1 MKRLDWK
8 YLPILALFTLST
20 ALAPVF
26 RAQDLSV
33 TSVRTVP
40 ADAYYTVDG
49 TSHNGPVSASWPAGS
64 AHVLFAPS
72 PQNPPGQLKT
82 QYIFNGWQF
91 SDGSTLSQNPLVV
104 TASPQ
109 IPSYT
114 ATFSVSYALSLV
126 FFDCPDPLNCASP
139 GTIYVSGTPATHSQD
154 IFFGQG
160 SQVTLQAF
168 PNPGYVFVGWAMA
181 NNQVITGFQNIVTMT
196 GPTEVYPKFQPASKI
211 SLATV
216 PDGLQVLA
224 DRAAVLTPVTLDWG
238 MDTVHSL
245 GPVSPQAD
253 RFGKTWVFSSWSDG
267 GAANH
272 AYKVDGNRAA
282 TITAT
287 YIPGAAVSILT
298 QPTGLP
304 LKVDGSMTT
313 LTPLNPYY
321 FSWGVGETH
330 RIEAPLQQTDAQ
342 GRVWKF
348 TSWSNGGDAAQ
359 DFTVPSNADTT
370 GGVRL
375 VATYTQMGK
384 LTVTTSLAALTVQ
397 VDGSDCATPCQVVR
411 DMGTKVKISA
421 PASLPQGDGSRL
433 DFNGWPGGGTGDYT
447 ATLGDTNQT
456 VSAAYHVMN
465 RLTAA
470 SDPANGAAWRISP
483 DSSDGFYG
491 TGAVVSVAVTAQ
503 PGYRFRRWDG
513 DLSGTLPA
521 GSVAMSAPRSVRAL
535 LDPVPYIPP
544 AGVANAAGSTPST
557 SLAPG
562 SMISIFGANLTAS
575 TAVAP
580 DGMLPQTLAGVTA
593 HVGDRLL
600 PLVFASPAQVNAV
613 LPSDL
618 AEGPQI
624 LTVSPPGQSDVRA
637 PFTVARN
644 APGLFTGVFHADGTP
659 VTPDA
664 PAQSGEVLTVY
675 GTGFGPT
682 NPPRLDGF
690 PLPAAPDY
698 LVVDSV
704 TARIGDTPVTVQ
716 KAFALPGKTG
726 IDAVQITLSAGTA
739 SGQLVVT
746 VNGVDS
752 NPVTLPVQQ

>member
-26 RAQDLSV
+26 HAQDLSV
-33 TSVRTVP
+33 TSVSTVP
-40 ADAYYTVDG
+40 ADAYYMVDG
-49 TSHNGPVSASWPAGS
+49 TSHNGPISAAWPAGS
-64 AHVLFAPS
+64 AHTLFAPS

-82 QYIFNGWQF
+82 RYVFSGWQF
-91 SDGSTLSQNPLVV
+91 AAGTGLTQNPLVV

-109 IPSYT
+109 ITAYT
-114 ATFSVSYALSLV
+114 ANFVVSYALSLV
-126 FFDCPDPLNCASP
+126 FVNCPDPANCISP
-139 GTIYVSGTPATHSQD
+139 GTISVGGTPVTYSQD
-154 IFFGQG
+154 IYFGEG
-160 SQVTLQAF
+160 SQVALQAF
-168 PNPGYVFVGWAMA
+168 PNPGFVFVGWAGA
-181 NNQVITGFQNIVTMT
+181 NNQLITGFQNIVTMT
-196 GPTEVYPKFQPASKI
+196 GPTEVYPVFQPASKI
-211 SLATV
+211 SLSTV
-216 PDGLQVLA
+216 PDGLEVLA
-224 DRAAVLTPVTLDWG
+224 DRAALLTPVTLDWG
-238 MDTVHSL
+238 LNTTHSV
-245 GPVSPQAD
+245 GPVSPQVD
-253 RFGKTWVFSSWSDG
+253 KFGKTWVFSSWSDG

-272 AYKVDGNRAA
+272 AYSVGGKQSA

-287 YIPGAAVSILT
+287 YIPGAAVTILT

-304 LKVDGSMTT
+304 LKVDGTSTT
-313 LTPLNPYY
+313 LNPLNPYY
-321 FSWGVGETH
+321 FTWGVGETH
-330 RIEAPLQQTDAQ
+330 HIEAPAQQTDSQ

-348 TSWSNGGDAAQ
+348 TSWSNGANAAQ
-359 DFTVPSNADTT
+359 DFTVPADADTT

-384 LTVTTSLAALTVQ
+384 LTVTTPLASLTVQ
-397 VDGSDCATPCQVVR
+397 VDGADCPTPCQVVR
-411 DMGTKVKISA
+411 DLGTQVKLSA
-421 PASLPQGDGSRL
+421 PASLAQGDGSRL

-447 ATLGDTNQT
+447 ATLGATNQT
-456 VSAAYHVMN
+456 LSAAYHPMN
-465 RLTAA
+465 RLSAA
-470 SDPANGAAWRISP
+470 SDPLNGAAWRISP
-483 DSSDGFYG
+483 GSPDGFYS
-491 TGAVVSVAVTAQ
+491 TDAVVNVAVTAQ

-513 DLSGTLPA
+513 DLSGTLPS
-521 GSVAMSAPRSVRAL
+521 GTVAMSAPRSVRAL

-544 AGVANAAGSTPST
+544 TGVANAAGSTPST
-557 SLAPG
+557 SVAPG
-562 SMISIFGANLTAS
+562 SMISIFGANLTNS

-580 DGMLPQTLAGVTA
+580 DGMLPQTLAGMTA

-600 PLVFASPAQVNAV
+600 PLVFASPTQVNAV

-618 AEGPQI
+618 AEGAQV
-624 LTVSPPGQSDVRA
+624 LTVSPPAQSDVRA
-637 PFTVARN
+637 AFTVARN
-644 APGLFTGVFHADGTP
+644 APGLFSSVFHADGTP
-659 VTPDA
+659 VTADS

-690 PLPAAPDY
+690 PLPSSPDY

-704 TARIGDTPVTVQ
+704 TARVGDTPATVQ
-716 KAFALPGKTG
+716 KAFAVPGKNG
-726 IDAVQITLSAGTA
+726 IDAVQFTLSSSTP